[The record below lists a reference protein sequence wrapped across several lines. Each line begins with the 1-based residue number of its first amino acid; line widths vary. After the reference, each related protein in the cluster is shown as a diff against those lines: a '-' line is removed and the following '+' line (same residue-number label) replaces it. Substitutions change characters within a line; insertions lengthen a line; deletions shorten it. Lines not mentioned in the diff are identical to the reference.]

1 MSDRQ
6 KEDIR
11 IGVFVC
17 SCGTNIGGLLDVKAL
32 AEYAQTLPYV
42 AHAEDNLYTCSEVGL
57 NSIKDAIKEY
67 KLNRVIVASC
77 TPRTHEPLFRECVSE
92 AGLNEYLF
100 HFVNIRD
107 QCSWV
112 HTKYANQAFEKAK
125 DLIRMGIA
133 KALKLEPLKN
143 IEIEIT
149 PEALI
154 IGGGITGL
162 NAALN
167 LTNQGYKTYLVEKE
181 EQLGGRLNG
190 LNKLYPY
197 DTKASE
203 LLQPIITQVQNS
215 KNIEVYT
222 SSQIKAIDG
231 FVGNYEVQIE
241 YKDKIHELKVGAIIV
256 AVGTSVF
263 TPSDMY
269 GYDGERRITQY
280 ELEVKLKNND
290 LNADEVVMVQC
301 VGARIEERPYCSAVC
316 CMSALKNALI
326 IKKRNP
332 NANIT
337 ILYRDMYTPG
347 TEYEKYYKR
356 AREKGILFIKY
367 TIEKPPEVKE
377 EKIKVFNEHFGEDVI
392 IPYDLLV
399 LSTPLIANE
408 DNHQLGQMLKVPLE
422 SNNFFLEA
430 HVKLRPND
438 FATDGIFLGGS
449 AKWPVDVSTAINQGY
464 GAASRASTILSHKT
478 IEVEGATS
486 YLPEYNKD
494 LCMGCEV
501 CIEVCPYHAIDKNEE
516 GEIIIIEALCKG
528 CGLCG
533 ASCTKKA
540 IEIKHYTNQQI
551 LSEIYALGG
560 KEII

>member
-1 MSDRQ
+1 MSDRE
-6 KEDIR
+6 KEDMR

-32 AEYAQTLPYV
+32 AEYAQTLPNV

-67 KLNRVIVASC
+67 ELNRVIVASC

-149 PEALI
+149 PEALV

-162 NAALN
+162 NAALS
-167 LTNQGYKTYLVEKE
+167 LSNQGYKTHLIEKKD
-181 EQLGGRLNG
+181 QLGGRLNG

-197 DTKASE
+197 DIKASE
-203 LLQPIITQVQNS
+203 LLKPIITQVQNN
-215 KNIEVYT
+215 KNIEVFT

-241 YKDKIHELKVGAIIV
+241 YNDKICKLKVGAIII

-280 ELEVKLKNND
+280 ELEAKLKNKD

-301 VGARIEERPYCSAVC
+301 VGARVEDRPYCSAVC

-326 IKKRNP
+326 IKERNP

-356 AREKGILFIKY
+356 AREQGILFIKY

-377 EKIKVFNEHFGEDVI
+377 EKIKVFNEHFGKNVI

-438 FATDGIFLGGS
+438 FATDGIFLGGC

-464 GAASRASTILSHKT
+464 GAASRAGTILSHKT

-486 YLPEYNKD
+486 HLPEYNKD
-494 LCMGCEV
+494 LCTGCEV

-516 GEIIIIEALCKG
+516 DEIIIIEALCKG

-540 IEIKHYTNQQI
+540 IEIKHYTNEQI